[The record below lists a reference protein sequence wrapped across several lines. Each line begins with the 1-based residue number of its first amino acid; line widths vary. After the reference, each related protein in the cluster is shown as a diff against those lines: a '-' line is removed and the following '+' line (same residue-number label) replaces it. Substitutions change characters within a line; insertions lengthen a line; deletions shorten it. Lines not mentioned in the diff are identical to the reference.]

1 MKVKKSYKL
10 NIIVFALILII
21 VSTVLLYITY
31 NYIQD
36 TIAIE
41 ICKSIAY
48 SIITAALFTIIISI
62 FERNYFEETLQTL
75 LGKNLPFLDR
85 LEKKRIRRF

>member
-1 MKVKKSYKL
+1 MKVKMSYKL
-10 NIIVFALILII
+10 NTIVFALILII
-21 VSTVLLYITY
+21 VSAVLLYITY

-36 TIAIE
+36 PIAIE

-62 FERNYFEETLQTL
+62 FERNHFEETLRTL
-75 LGKNLPFLDR
+75 LERNLPFLDR